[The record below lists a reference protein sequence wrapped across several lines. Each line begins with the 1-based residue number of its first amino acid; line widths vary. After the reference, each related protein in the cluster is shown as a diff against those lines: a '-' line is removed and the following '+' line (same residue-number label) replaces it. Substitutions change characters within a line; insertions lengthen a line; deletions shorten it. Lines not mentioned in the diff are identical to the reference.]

1 MFTQMQKI
9 QPMTQQVFEIKEL
22 QEPSN
27 LIGWKRLQHALA
39 HLTNFFK
46 EKLNHFVVSM
56 DIYLY
61 PKYELYTLNSF
72 WNVRV

>member
-22 QEPSN
+22 QEPGN

-39 HLTNFFK
+39 HLTNFF
-46 EKLNHFVVSM
+46 
-56 DIYLY
+56 
-61 PKYELYTLNSF
+61 
-72 WNVRV
+72 